1 METSGTT
8 PHSEPIGSGHAGEI
22 PGVTSPKQQPVPTAP
37 LWLRVVPF
45 FLSAFFFL
53 SALFSIFAPLPLLV
67 LRFRAGRLWCAIAI
81 LTNAT
86 IVGLTAGRTS
96 LAFYATFVAALAL
109 IMGELVAARR
119 SLERVALLTLLAMGL
134 TGALIVSWHSQ
145 LHHVNPLLELRQELS
160 ATVDYLQ
167 TAVSQGGSI
176 SPAEAEEWKANLML
190 EFPSA
195 IAVFALILV
204 WANLTVLLRINPAGV
219 REKMGVDASF
229 FRNWKLPEWLV
240 WPTILT
246 GFFLIVNIGQV
257 SVVAL
262 NLFRFLMAI
271 YAIQGLSI
279 LSFFLDVWKVRGI
292 FRALSFIAA
301 VFLMMPL
308 LLSLGFFDLWF
319 DFRSK
324 FRQV

>member
-1 METSGTT
+1 MGSS
-8 PHSEPIGSGHAGEI
+8 HASEV
-22 PGVTSPKQQPVPTAP
+22 PGVSTPKQPVPIAP

-53 SALFSIFAPLPLLV
+53 SALFSVFAPLPLLV
-67 LRFRAGRLWCAIAI
+67 LRFRSGRLWCALAVV
-81 LTNAT
+81 TNAA
-86 IVGLTAGRTS
+86 IVGFTAGRTS

-109 IMGELVAARR
+109 VMGELVAARR

-134 TGALIVSWHSQ
+134 TGALIVSWHSH
-145 LHHVNPLLELRQELS
+145 LHHANPLLELRQELS
-160 ATVDYLQ
+160 TTVDYLQ
-167 TAVSQGGSI
+167 TAVSQGGSV
-176 SPAEAEEWKANLML
+176 SPADAEEWKSNLML

-204 WANLTVLLRINPAGV
+204 WANLTVLLRVNPAGV
-219 REKMGVDASF
+219 REKMGLDASF
-229 FRNWKLPEWLV
+229 LRNWKLPEWLV

-257 SVVAL
+257 SVVSL
-262 NLFRFLMAI
+262 NVFRFLMAI
-271 YAIQGLSI
+271 YAIQGLCI
-279 LSFFLDVWKVRGI
+279 LSFFFDVWNVRGI
-292 FRALSFIAA
+292 FRALSFLAA